1 MSQVVERKPVRR
13 HVDKFAVRRA
23 QLANSALHTLSKLGY
38 AGTSLRDIAQNSEF
52 SHGVL
57 HYYFRDKVDLITY
70 CVRQYKAA
78 TVARYDQVVAESTT
92 PDELRAQWI
101 DAMLT
106 TLRQDAP
113 MHRLWYDLRNQSMFV
128 ESFRE
133 DVRAIE
139 LSLERMIGRIVEHH
153 AELSGLRVAMPARLA
168 YSLVDGVFQHALLRH
183 LSGDERAAA
192 ELPDQLGLVLDRMLG

>member
-1 MSQVVERKPVRR
+1 MSQVAERKSVRR

-23 QLANSALHTLSKLGY
+23 QLADSALHTLSKLGY

-78 TVARYDQVVAESTT
+78 AVARYDQVVATSTT
-92 PDELRAQWI
+92 ADELRGQWI
-101 DAMLT
+101 DAMVA

-128 ESFRE
+128 DSFRD

-139 LSLERMIGRIVEHH
+139 LSLERMIGRIVEHY
-153 AELSGLRVAMPARLA
+153 AQLSGLRLAMSARLA
-168 YSLVDGVFQHALLRH
+168 YALVDGVFQHALLRH
-183 LSGDERAAA
+183 IAGHDDAVAD
-192 ELPDQLGLVLDRMLG
+192 LPGHLGHVLDRVLV